1 MGVYFFLMRIIWT
14 NLRLV
19 MVSLWKILLLS
30 EILLSRNLSKN
41 KEMVKK
47 KEKKKEKSDNV
58 KFIEAYRK
66 CLFYERYRRRQ
77 WQPTPGLLPG
87 KSHGW
92 RSLAGCSPWGREESD
107 MTEWLHFDFS
117 LSCIGEGN
125 GNPLQCSCLENPRDG
140 GVWWAAIYGVA
151 QSPTWL
157 KQLSSMTGIQTL

>member
-66 CLFYERYRRRQ
+66 CLFYERYRRR
-77 WQPTPGLLPG
+77 
-87 KSHGW
+87 
-92 RSLAGCSPWGREESD
+92 
-107 MTEWLHFDFS
+107 
-117 LSCIGEGN
+117 
-125 GNPLQCSCLENPRDG
+125 
-140 GVWWAAIYGVA
+140 
-151 QSPTWL
+151 
-157 KQLSSMTGIQTL
+157 